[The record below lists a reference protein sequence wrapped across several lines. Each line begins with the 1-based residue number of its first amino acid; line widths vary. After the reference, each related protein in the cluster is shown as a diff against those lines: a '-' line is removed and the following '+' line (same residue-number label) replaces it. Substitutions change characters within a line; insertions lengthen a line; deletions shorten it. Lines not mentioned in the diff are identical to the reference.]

1 MIKQPRIRRIKISN
15 FRGLAST
22 DWIPDDRMNL
32 LIGGGDSGKSTL
44 LHAIALVFS
53 PTNSAQVFETDYFN
67 RSLDHGFEIEATV
80 SLPPEV
86 ELANF
91 QQTRRPWE
99 WNGNS
104 AILPDRERD
113 DANSDPVY
121 VFRVRGTADLE
132 LVWEVVQ
139 PNMEVVGLSTS
150 LRRKVGVVR
159 LANDDR
165 NDRDLRLVTG
175 SALDRLLSKG
185 NLKSRIS
192 AQVGSVEVS
201 NAFTGDE
208 TKALKNLDKIL
219 KKAGLP
225 HNLDI
230 GLTSS
235 QGLSIG
241 ALVGLLAEKDGT
253 LLPVASWGAGTRRMA
268 ALQVAGAI
276 EAATRLTVIDE
287 IERGLE
293 PYRLRQLLDAL
304 GSDHQQ
310 CFLTTHSPIVIAA
323 AKDAALWY
331 MDGGGQIGRLH
342 PDKVGRQQSRDPET
356 FLSKVPIIAEGVT
369 EVGFLRAL
377 FRTVFREREYVHGIR
392 ISDGGGNE
400 SMLGLLEALRSA
412 GINGAGFCDDEGRFP
427 ERWRK
432 LKDASGPK
440 LFQWPAGCLEENV
453 IAHVPDDKLFSLAY
467 DPDGSGGD
475 RLRTLAD
482 RLSLPGKEE
491 AEIRD
496 AAGSIATLRALI
508 IAAATGDKR
517 GAPDDR
523 LAKEW
528 SKHSQRWF
536 KSIGGGVELCEKMI
550 ALGLWSKIEPD
561 LLPFINAIRSAVG
574 MSALAPG
581 ELRFDG

>member
-22 DWIPDDRMNL
+22 DWLPAGGMNL
-32 LIGGGDSGKSTL
+32 IIGGGDSGKSTL
-44 LHAIALVFS
+44 LHAIALLFS
-53 PTNSAQVFETDYFN
+53 PTNSMQVFETDYFN
-67 RSLDHGFEIEATV
+67 RSLDPGFEIEATV

-91 QQTRRPWE
+91 QQMLWPWE
-99 WNGNS
+99 WNGSS
-104 AILPDRERD
+104 AILPDREQD
-113 DANSDPVY
+113 GAGNDPVY
-121 VFRVRGTADLE
+121 VFRVRGTPDLE

-150 LRRKVGVVR
+150 LRRKIGVVR

-201 NAFTGDE
+201 NAFTGEE
-208 TKALKNLDKIL
+208 TKALKDLDKIL
-219 KKAGLP
+219 KDAGLP

-293 PYRLRQLLDAL
+293 PYRLRQLLDTL

-310 CFLTTHSPIVIAA
+310 SFLTTHSPIVIAA
-323 AKDAALWY
+323 ARDAALWY
-331 MDGGGQIGRLH
+331 MDGNGQIGRLH
-342 PDKVGRQQSRDPET
+342 HDKVGRQQARDPET

-377 FRTVFREREYVHGIR
+377 FRIVFREREYIHGIR

-400 SMLGLLEALRSA
+400 AMLGLLEALKSA
-412 GINGAGFCDDEGRFP
+412 GINGAGFCDNEGKFP

-432 LKDASGPK
+432 LKDASGTK
-440 LFQWPAGCLEENV
+440 LFQWRAGCLEENV
-453 IAHVPDDKLFSLAY
+453 IAHVPDKMLLSLAY
-467 DPDGSGGD
+467 DSDGFGGD

-482 RLSLPGKEE
+482 RLSLAGKSE
-491 AEIRD
+491 AEVMD
-496 AAGSIATLRALI
+496 AAGSSATLRALI
-508 IAAATGDKR
+508 D
-517 GAPDDR
+517 
-523 LAKEW
+523 
-528 SKHSQRWF
+528 
-536 KSIGGGVELCEKMI
+536 
-550 ALGLWSKIEPD
+550 
-561 LLPFINAIRSAVG
+561 
-574 MSALAPG
+574 
-581 ELRFDG
+581 